1 MANHNQDD
9 VRPLPAESGPVESGL
24 AEPAWLAGAG
34 PQVQHMYR
42 YWRAKC
48 RDGRLPRR
56 ADLDPV
62 DIPRLLSH
70 LILVEV
76 VDDARRYV
84 YRLVGTKEVEI
95 RGRDP
100 TGQSVIEGFL
110 GPSLED
116 ALSWYD
122 NTVKQRAP
130 QYDNRPYVSTD
141 GRWVGDETL
150 FLPLSDDGAHINRV
164 LVFAASAPNK
174 RPFRKA

>member
-1 MANHNQDD
+1 MADHGKDK
-9 VRPLPAESGPVESGL
+9 AEPNLNEAARGEPGL
-24 AEPAWLAGAG
+24 TEPAWLANAG

-42 YWRAKC
+42 YWRTKC
-48 RDGRLPRR
+48 RDGQLARR
-56 ADLDPV
+56 ADIDPV

-76 VDDARRYV
+76 VDDARRYI

-100 TGQSVIEGFL
+100 TGQSVIEAFL
-110 GPSLED
+110 GPSVED

-122 NTVKQRAP
+122 KTVGQRTP
-130 QYDNRPYVSTD
+130 QYDNRPYISTD
-141 GRWVGDETL
+141 GRWVSDETL
-150 FLPLSDDGAHINRV
+150 FLPLSDDGTRIDRV

-174 RPFRKA
+174 RPFRRS